1 MAEASYPQ
9 SIPSFTTKRDQID
22 INYAAHI
29 NRLQSEVR
37 AMATELGTV
46 PRGSHDSVRDR
57 LEDLTANKSSTTHHH
72 DERYWRRT
80 LVTSKGQIL
89 VGTGDQNVEALNPG
103 ADGRVLKSDASTAS
117 GLRWGSL
124 SHADFGDLGGDHYP
138 QYALADGTR
147 GAFLRLAGGTLGG
160 HVVLDSHSEKVIDK
174 GDITGVTTFDGDVG
188 SLFAARMVGEVTV
201 DLQAGAAAGTGYTV
215 AIVFAQDTLGGR
227 GWTWPI
233 GVRWVGSGPPAPAA
247 AGSITLTSFLTLDGG
262 ATWIGVALN
271 EYE

>member
-46 PRGSHDSVRDR
+46 PRGNHDSVRDR
-57 LEDLTANKSSTTHHH
+57 LEDLQANKANSSHHH

-124 SHADFGDLGGDHYP
+124 SHTDFGDLGGDHYP
-138 QYALADGTR
+138 QYALANGTR
-147 GAFLRLAGGTLGG
+147 GAFLRLIGGTMQG
-160 HVVLDSHSEKVIDK
+160 HIVFDGHSEKVVAK
-174 GDITGVTTFDGDVG
+174 GASTGVTEFSVVEGTLFSAEMTGDVSVG
-188 SLFAARMVGEVTV
+188 LTGATAGQGATITILFTQDAVGFRNWSWPTV
-201 DLQAGAAAGTGYTV
+201 
-215 AIVFAQDTLGGR
+215 I
-227 GWTWPI
+227 
-233 GVRWVGSGPPAPAA
+233 RWVGSGPPPP
-247 AGSITLTSFLTLDGG
+247 GGPGTVTLTSFLTLDGG
-262 ATWIGVALN
+262 ATWIGVALP